1 MPNTPPTAN
10 TTNQDQNFEASF
22 SVLVMSVASSAAY
35 NLGLSPDPQTGR
47 IEINKPM
54 AKFHIDLLLMLREKT
69 KSHLT
74 SDEVRLLDSILSDL
88 QLKFVQA
95 K

>member
-1 MPNTPPTAN
+1 MQNTPPTTN

-47 IEINKPM
+47 VEINKPM